1 MNKWE
6 DKYSK
11 LKNGQFDARI
21 DELRDKE
28 DNKTATKEQNIQ
40 IGAGIANI
48 DITTT
53 TNYNETKRGGYE
65 HYVQV
70 GKENTEVT
78 MEQTLISEILMP
90 FSMAGKDATG
100 ANTNPW
106 QTNPKKTG
114 AKANPFTP

>member
-1 MNKWE
+1 MPRQAHGRAGKAA
-6 DKYSK
+6 
-11 LKNGQFDARI
+11 GRQPGAQAG
-21 DELRDKE
+21 RDRE
-28 DNKTATKEQNIQ
+28 NKTATKEQNIQ

-78 MEQTLISEILMP
+78 MEQTLISENLEID
-90 FSMAGKDATG
+90 AGVSALIGLEISINVNVIQMINDLLD
-100 ANTNPW
+100 
-106 QTNPKKTG
+106 
-114 AKANPFTP
+114 